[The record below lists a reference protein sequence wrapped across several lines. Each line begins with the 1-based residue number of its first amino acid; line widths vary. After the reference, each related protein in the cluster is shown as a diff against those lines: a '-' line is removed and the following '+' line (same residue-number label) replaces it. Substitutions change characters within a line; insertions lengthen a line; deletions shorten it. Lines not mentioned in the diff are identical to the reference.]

1 MSVRTTFDIR
11 FGSLPL
17 SNQLLGLFDSV
28 LVLLRIVA
36 GVSVQ
41 FTVCLPLC
49 IVSLN
54 HPFSDSTDTLART

>member
-28 LVLLRIVA
+28 MVLLRIVA

-41 FTVCLPLC
+41 FTIIIVCLC
-49 IVSLN
+49 V
-54 HPFSDSTDTLART
+54 